1 MISII
6 VPFYN
11 EEANVAALYTR
22 LSRVLDTIEEQ
33 WELVCVNDGSQDGT
47 LAELLALQQRDSR
60 VRVIELSRR
69 FGKEA
74 ALTAGLDYARGE
86 AAIPLDADL
95 QDPPEV
101 IPLLLGKWREG
112 YEVVNA
118 VRASRARKLPE
129 NCGNA
134 RFLLAFSPP
143 ERG

>member
-6 VPFYN
+6 VPFYK

-86 AAIPLDADL
+86 AVIPLDADL
-95 QDPPEV
+95 RTRRRLFLSCSGNGAKV
-101 IPLLLGKWREG
+101 MKWLTLFALR
-112 YEVVNA
+112 A
-118 VRASRARKLPE
+118 QARAS
-129 NCGNA
+129 
-134 RFLLAFSPP
+134 
-143 ERG
+143 